1 MKFIIP
7 TDENKENTTVCQS
20 FGRAPYFL
28 LINTQTDKK
37 EFFENSAA
45 SSAGGAG
52 IAAAQL
58 IVDSGAEAVLVPR
71 CGENA
76 AKVLK
81 AANIKLYKTTGDSPE
96 ENIDAFIAGK
106 LPELDKI
113 HPGFHGHGG

>member
-1 MKFIIP
+1 MKFVIP
-7 TDENKENTTVCQS
+7 ADENKDNTTICQS

-28 LINTQTDKK
+28 LVDTQTDKK

-58 IVDSGAEAVLVPR
+58 IVDSGAEAVLLPR

-81 AANIKLYKTTGDSPE
+81 AANINLYKTTGDSMA
-96 ENIDAFIAGK
+96 ENIADFAAGK